1 MHTRTSLVVGWSMA
15 MLAAACTNEGNEN
28 ASGTPVPPTPTATST
43 APTGQPSP
51 SPSPA
56 LEGGRHF
63 GYIQSAQLTA
73 QPQVIV
79 FDLAYLLTGDE
90 ANQAAA
96 DRGLETPVPN
106 DYFIVN
112 DNAKLRRLPVAPG
125 LRIQLLDRTDCCDT
139 MFRADPQLFQDSFDQ
154 KTYPPGNY
162 KGTFSGYWLT
172 VKGGAVT
179 KVEEQYFP

>member
-1 MHTRTSLVVGWSMA
+1 MGRRTLLVVGWSIS
-15 MLAAACTNEGNEN
+15 MLAAACTNE
-28 ASGTPVPPTPTATST
+28 
-43 APTGQPSP
+43 PSA

-56 LEGGRHF
+56 LEDGRNF
-63 GYIQSAQLTA
+63 GYIRSAQLTTE
-73 QPQVIV
+73 PQVIV

-96 DRGLETPVPN
+96 ERGKETPVPN

-112 DNAKLRRLPVAPG
+112 DNPRLRELPVAPG
-125 LRIQLLDRTDCCDT
+125 LRILLIDWTDCCDT
-139 MFRADPQLFQDSFDQ
+139 MFRADPQLFQESFEQ
-154 KTYPPGNY
+154 ETYPPGNY

-172 VKGGAVT
+172 VRDGAVT